1 MARVEDRW
9 IRKDRTRTPDHGKG
23 LRWRAVWTEGGK
35 ERKKSFAT
43 KDAATRHVITIQAT
57 INDGTHHPTTAGTMT
72 LAAWAEIWFH
82 AQAHQRDGS
91 RETIRRRMDRN
102 IIPTLGHHRLRD
114 LNRAN
119 IQHAIT
125 VWAETL
131 APSTIKTTYVY
142 LAGMLKVAVADKHI
156 NTMPTAGVRLPK
168 VERSPVRPMSVE
180 TVQALLGAIGEPYRE
195 AVVFAA
201 ATGLRPSELF
211 GITWDR
217 VDLGAGVVV
226 VDRQLVR
233 RTPGGPLLGPLK
245 TGSSYRSVKFGAA
258 TTAILGV
265 RAGVQGELVF
275 QNSAG
280 ACYRNTRAM
289 AWQDARERVPG
300 IGDGWHQLRHHH
312 ASLLI
317 AAGLSP
323 VAVAHRLGHK
333 DATETLRTYGHLWA
347 DDDDRMVSASDGLL
361 VLPP

>member
-1 MARVEDRW
+1 MRVEDRW
-9 IRKDRTRTPDHGKG
+9 VRKDRTRTPEHGKG

-35 ERKKSFAT
+35 EHKKSFAT

-180 TVQALLGAIGEPYRE
+180 TVQALPGCHWGAVPGGCGVRCGDG
-195 AVVFAA
+195 FAA
-201 ATGLRPSELF
+201 IRTVRHHLGPCGPRGGGCCGGSATGTAHPGRPAAGTAED
-211 GITWDR
+211 GILVPVGEVRHGHDSHAPCRGTGGVGFPEQCR
-217 VDLGAGVVV
+217 GLLPEHEGYGVAGC
-226 VDRQLVR
+226 
-233 RTPGGPLLGPLK
+233 P
-245 TGSSYRSVKFGAA
+245 
-258 TTAILGV
+258 
-265 RAGVQGELVF
+265 
-275 QNSAG
+275 G
-280 ACYRNTRAM
+280 AC
-289 AWQDARERVPG
+289 ARHRGWLAPAPPPSRLAAHCCRPVPSG
-300 IGDGWHQLRHHH
+300 GRPP
-312 ASLLI
+312 
-317 AAGLSP
+317 AGP
-323 VAVAHRLGHK
+323 
-333 DATETLRTYGHLWA
+333 
-347 DDDDRMVSASDGLL
+347 
-361 VLPP
+361 